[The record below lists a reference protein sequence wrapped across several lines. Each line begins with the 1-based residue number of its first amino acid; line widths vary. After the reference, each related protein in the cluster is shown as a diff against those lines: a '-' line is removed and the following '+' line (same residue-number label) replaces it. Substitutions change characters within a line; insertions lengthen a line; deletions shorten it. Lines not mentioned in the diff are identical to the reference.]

1 MARKVGLEPTSTGSE
16 PAVLP
21 LDYFRIFW
29 RAISEL
35 NRAFE
40 VCNLVHSLSVNDSY
54 LIKMTVKSKSNSFT
68 NIIINVFKLSSLKSF
83 TIRFPLNLM
92 PLFKVYS
99 FSFLHRN
106 PPFLFWRMEWDS
118 NPHTLSRSQFSR
130 LVDCQLSLSIQLID
144 RLYHIF

>member
-29 RAISEL
+29 RAISES

-54 LIKMTVKSKSNSFT
+54 LIKMTVKSKSNRFT
-68 NIIINVFKLSSLKSF
+68 NIIIIDIFKLSSVKSF
-83 TIRFPLNLM
+83 TIRFPFHLM
-92 PLFKVYS
+92 SLFKVYL
-99 FSFLHRN
+99 FFHGNHL
-106 PPFLFWRMEWDS
+106 FLFWRMEWDS

-130 LVDCQLSLSIQLID
+130 LVDYQLSLSIQLIN